1 LTHSDFTGNLYL
13 TIGSDY
19 DYEKTSGWK
28 NRLMRDEVLAEWLVD
43 EGDFSLQVYCHV
55 SGGLIFGKAEWR
67 YNIFKNEMPLVLE
80 AIRYGDRELFKAN
93 PKLDNA
99 KIMVNFQSNNIKF
112 QKTETWGEFYD
123 YK

>member
-1 LTHSDFTGNLYL
+1 
-13 TIGSDY
+13 
-19 DYEKTSGWK
+19 
-28 NRLMRDEVLAEWLVD
+28 MRDEVLAEWLVD

-99 KIMVNFQSNNIKF
+99 KIMVNFKSNNIKF